1 MDRAAGLD
9 IAGRAFDVAK
19 NLQATR
25 MSSLEPALLL
35 FSLIL
40 GAAVART
47 MVPLV
52 AFYSRF
58 TQSQLEL
65 AKHRG
70 YGQSACKFYGI
81 FPAPKLSVSAMA
93 FCGCAFLF
101 LVVAPATPMC
111 PTELRAASLGL
122 ALLFYHLYF
131 SQLYCEAHVGAH
143 VTVLIPPALI
153 FLALSPALDANAIS
167 SPANAQAAAFA
178 CWMMKV
184 VITTAYCGAGV
195 CKITHS
201 LRSIARGGSSWCTGS
216 TLQSFIFE
224 AMFLSNP
231 STQTS
236 FGVPT
241 PFSYYLQKMHLLHP
255 RLLLLPASYGAV
267 AFETLAPLLLL
278 APAHLASVP
287 FAACGLGFH
296 YGIALLQNS
305 AWPQAAWSPPSPPA
319 TIPAVC
325 TRAHNLSV
333 DPPFLLHCVHPPLPV
348 DFMSWW
354 SPAYAFLLADP
365 AAWSAGL
372 LNAPLDDSLGFIQ
385 SAQATYAVA
394 PLRTSLCLCY
404 LAVHVIAVVVLRFFP
419 SVEILPLSSFP
430 MFGTPQNLFDASL
443 RKNLWLTEKAHATGT
458 LKNYAFPF
466 CRAHTVLASELP
478 ALGFKYL
485 LLSHGGDQLPRL
497 LSNIDMSPRLQA
509 HLDRIIAL
517 GSQQADTFATDPNA
531 AASLLQELEMA
542 KAAFNAVPRAGTAPI
557 VAGVPIDSSSTTTP
571 APPAGKASDTVR
583 PLVLFDGVCLL
594 CSAFVQFVLDHNKD
608 ESITFATLQGQVGA
622 QVLEKAGL
630 PKDVSTVV
638 LVDEAGVHTRSTAA
652 LRVLMRCGLPYAL
665 LYYLFILVPR
675 PLRDLGYKGVAAVR
689 YRVFGIDDGATCRR
703 MTKATRD
710 RFLDYAK
717 AE

>member
-278 APAHLASVP
+278 APAHLASLP

-296 YGIALLQNS
+296 YGIALLQN
-305 AWPQAAWSPPSPPA
+305 
-319 TIPAVC
+319 I
-325 TRAHNLSV
+325 
-333 DPPFLLHCVHPPLPV
+333 